1 MAARARMITVATRAV
16 FLLIDVSFEAENYRQ
31 E

>member
-1 MAARARMITVATRAV
+1 MTARARMITIATRAI
-16 FLLIDVSFEAENYRQ
+16 FLIMDVSFEAENYRQ